1 MDAKSLAV
9 IGGAGFIGSHFV
21 DSLLSKQD
29 VRKVVIFDNFSSGKR
44 SHFSQ
49 HVGDNRLEVVD
60 GEISD
65 MEKLCF
71 AIEHCETLIHL
82 ASNPDIAA
90 AALNPEIDFYQGTS
104 LTHAVV
110 EAARKTGTSTI
121 LYASGSGVYGDT
133 GESYCIEGKTPT
145 HPISTYGASKLAGD
159 AMLSSYSYMHGI
171 RCLAFRFANVV
182 GVRQTHGVG
191 FDFLN
196 KLRVN
201 PNELIILGDGTQSK
215 SYIHVQDVV
224 QAVFKVEESVKTGFD
239 VFNVSTTDFI
249 SVNEIAEIAIK
260 TLGIEVNEVAV
271 KFTGGDRGWKGDV
284 PVIRLDS
291 SKIRKFGWNNSLTT
305 KEALEK
311 SLTDMALASRA
322 V

>member
-1 MDAKSLAV
+1 MDAKSIAV

-21 DSLLSKQD
+21 DNLLSMPD
-29 VRKVVIFDNFSSGKR
+29 VRKVVVFDNFSSGKR
-44 SHFSQ
+44 SHVSK
-49 HVGDNRLEVVD
+49 HDGDNRLEVVE
-60 GEISD
+60 GEVSD
-65 MEKLCF
+65 LKKLCSTV
-71 AIEHCETLIHL
+71 EDCETIIHL

-90 AALNPEIDFYQGTS
+90 AALNPEIDFYQGTT
-104 LTHAVV
+104 LTHAVA
-110 EAARKTGTSTI
+110 EAARKTGSSTI

-133 GESYCIEGKTPT
+133 GQSYCVEGKTPT
-145 HPISTYGASKLAGD
+145 HPISTYGASKLAGE
-159 AMLSSYSYMHGI
+159 AMLSSYSYMYGI

-201 PNELIILGDGTQSK
+201 PNELVILGDGTQSK

-224 QAVFKVEESVKTGFD
+224 RAVFKVEESVKTGFD

-260 TLGIEVNEVAV
+260 TLGIKVNEVAF